1 MTSSEMNPLYQ
12 QMGELLGSMK
22 ALHDKVDFRHAQA
35 EKQSEAVQA
44 EIRNVKHD
52 QRDLE
57 QKFDGAVYVVKNDV
71 DALKAASGV
80 TSRALD
86 ELTAAIGALKKPVEE
101 IMALRAR
108 AMGVLLAIST
118 LGSVFLYFFSPLY
131 HWAIEHIPLTP

>member
-1 MTSSEMNPLYQ
+1 M
-12 QMGELLGSMK
+12 
-22 ALHDKVDFRHAQA
+22 
-35 EKQSEAVQA
+35 
-44 EIRNVKHD
+44 
-52 QRDLE
+52 
-57 QKFDGAVYVVKNDV
+57 YVVKNDV
-71 DALKAASGV
+71 DALKVASGV

-86 ELTAAIGALKKPVEE
+86 ELTLAIGTLKKPVEE

>member
-1 MTSSEMNPLYQ
+1 MTADVNPLYQ

-22 ALHDKVDFRHAQA
+22 ALHDKVDIRHTQA

-57 QKFDGAVYVVKNDV
+57 QKLDGAVYLVKQDV
-71 DALKAASGV
+71 DALKA
-80 TSRALD
+80 TSNGATRALG
-86 ELTAAIGALKKPVEE
+86 ELVAAVDALKKPVEE

-108 AMGVLLAIST
+108 AMGVLLALST
-118 LGSVFLYFFSPLY
+118 LGSVFLYFFGPFY
-131 HWAIEHIPLTP
+131 HWALSHMLGVP